1 MKLLKQDKKED
12 QLLVLQ
18 ALKNNVAFIQFN
30 LNRQVIYVNDLF
42 AATMGYER
50 ERLYG
55 KMHKEFCFPEFVNS
69 PKYDRFW
76 QQLFSGKS
84 FQDKIER
91 KDAKG
96 DSIWLEATYM
106 PIFDEAGTK
115 VESIVKIATNIT
127 ERQNGITFITD
138 HLQEMS
144 ETLNQRSMTGIER
157 SELFMT
163 TIDNMVYQYDEN
175 SKVLQSLEKKADEI
189 QQIIGTIQGI
199 ARQTNLLAIN
209 ATIEAARAGEY
220 GRGFNVVAKEVG
232 KLSKDVDRSIVEVKN
247 YMQGI
252 SKEVN
257 EVTVGYERLQGEMKE
272 SQEQMKLTT
281 TDFEGISQAS
291 EELDKQSKTLK
302 NMI

>member
-1 MKLLKQDKKED
+1 MLIQDKKED
-12 QLLVLQ
+12 ELIVLQ

-50 ERLYG
+50 EQLYG
-55 KMHKEFCFPEFVNS
+55 KVHKEFCFPEFVNS

-76 QQLFSGKS
+76 QQLFSGES

-127 ERQNGITFITD
+127 ERQNGITCITD
-138 HLQEMS
+138 RLQEMS
-144 ETLNQRSMTGIER
+144 KTLNQRSMTGIER
-157 SELFMT
+157 SEQFMT

-257 EVTVGYERLQGEMKE
+257 EVTVGYERLQAEMKE
-272 SQEQMKLTT
+272 SQEQMKLTA
-281 TDFEGISQAS
+281 TDFVGISQAS
-291 EELDKQSKTLK
+291 KELDKQSKTLK
-302 NMI
+302 DMI